1 MSLSKSRD
9 RDEDN
14 EDGHISTVSTKGSPW
29 SGRPMNRLKLC
40 FYALTGASLFLY
52 AWAIV
57 FSERVSISNVS
68 PELLKA
74 SSIMWLV
81 AHRTCFPV

>member
-1 MSLSKSRD
+1 MSVSKSRE

-14 EDGHISTVSTKGSPW
+14 EDDHISTAPTRGSSW
-29 SGRPMNRLKLC
+29 SGRPMNRLKLA
-40 FYALTGASLFLY
+40 FYALAGSSLFLY

-68 PELLKA
+68 PELLRG

-81 AHRTCFPV
+81 AHRE